1 MKPILRVKI
10 GLVCILIAAST
21 QSDAHERPLRSPLAL
36 TAAKASMVA
45 SMLLEQYPETLDSA
59 AAQKVSSMMETYND
73 ASNKL
78 WLRGSTKTAISEEQA
93 DKYFDEAEPQ
103 FRSAALQMLLA
114 ASLIRGAIDIDTLA
128 AQPKFSLEAR
138 YGTPL
143 LVLYRHTSDDVLAC
157 DFDITTIS
165 PDTSGIVTLELGGQ
179 PNLVRL
185 VELKMPPGASRSLP
199 VVLTR
204 DGSTIYQFSFTVTMP
219 TQSPL
224 TVEVLDTDGK
234 PVEAAVGL
242 YSQEGKLL
250 IPESALDFAEAGY
263 AYLPA
268 RYRDR
273 SAVEYWPG
281 EKHAF
286 SFFIRGSF
294 RIQLPDGDYSLFI
307 TRGPEYK
314 AVSKTISIHGKQEK
328 TVVRLERWIDMYAR
342 GWVSGDCH
350 IHYARPDKQADGRLL
365 LWTKAEDLRV
375 GNVLRMGDARRIY
388 FPQYAFGEQGRALD
402 SGFAL
407 VPGQEDPRTAVLGHA
422 ISLNIQKPIRSEEHY
437 YLYSDVFDETHRQG
451 GLAGHAHVSQEL
463 FLVNRDM
470 SLNIPRG
477 KVDFEEIAEFGK
489 IEPGLYYEFLNLG
502 FHLAAVAGSDAPWG
516 GSVGDSRVYA
526 YTGDMPDPGRWF
538 DAVRQGHTF
547 VTSGAMLEFRVDGK
561 IPGDVISRDRKTT
574 VTVEAVVRRGSPLV
588 HIDPLEIVVNG
599 EVIRSFNGNGDEIAA
614 KFPLDVD
621 HSVWIAARTRTA
633 HTTPVY
639 IEVAGHRT
647 WKLEAVHALIT
658 KRLDQLG
665 QLDHLIDTSAA
676 SMITNMDPEWENPD
690 VFRADSQKLRGMIEE
705 AREIY
710 RKLDTEAT
718 EQLRSDQE
726 SAR

>member
-1 MKPILRVKI
+1 MKPTLIVKI
-10 GLVCILIAAST
+10 GLACFLIAGSI
-21 QSDAHERPLRSPLAL
+21 QSAAHERPIRSPLAL
-36 TAAKASMVA
+36 SAAKASAVA
-45 SMLLEQYPETLDSA
+45 SMLLEQYPEMLDPAAKQQLTSMTEAYDA
-59 AAQKVSSMMETYND
+59 AAD
-73 ASNKL
+73 KL
-78 WLRGSTKTAISEEQA
+78 WQRGSTKTAISDEAA
-93 DKYFDEAEPQ
+93 DKLFDEAEPQ
-103 FRSAALQMLLA
+103 FRSAASQMLLA
-114 ASLIRGAIDIDTLA
+114 APSIRGAIDVNTLA
-128 AQPKFSLEAR
+128 AEPKLKLEAR

-157 DFDITTIS
+157 DFDISTIT
-165 PDTSGIVTLELGGQ
+165 PNAGGLATLEIGAQ
-179 PNLVRL
+179 PNMVRV
-185 VELKMPPGASRSLP
+185 VELKVPPNANQTIP

-204 DGSTIYQFSFTVTMP
+204 NGSVVYQFTLTVTMP
-219 TQSPL
+219 PQSTL
-224 TVEVLDTDGK
+224 SVEVLDTDGN

-242 YSQEGKLL
+242 YSEEGKLL
-250 IPESALDFAEAGY
+250 IPDSALDFTEAGY

-281 EKHAF
+281 GQLAF

-294 RIQLPDGDYSLFI
+294 RTLLPDGNYRLFV

-314 AVSKTISIHGKQEK
+314 AVSKTISIRGKQEK
-328 TVVRLERWIDMYAR
+328 TVVRLERWIDMYAK

-350 IHYARPDKQADGRLL
+350 IHYARPDKQADDRLL

-375 GNVLRMGDARRIY
+375 GNVLRMGDARRVY
-388 FPQYAFGEQGRALD
+388 FPQYAFGNQGRALD

-407 VPGQEDPRTAVLGHA
+407 VPGQEDPRTAVLGHS
-422 ISLNIQKPIRSEEHY
+422 ISLNIQKAIRSEENY
-437 YLYSDVFDETHRQG
+437 YLYSDVFDEAHRQG
-451 GLAGHAHVSQEL
+451 GITGHAHVSQEL

-489 IEPGLYYEFLNLG
+489 IEPKLYYEFLNLG

-526 YTGDMPDPGRWF
+526 YTGDKPNPDRWF
-538 DAVRQGHTF
+538 DAVRNGHTF
-547 VTSGAMLEFRVDGK
+547 VTSGGMLEFRVDGR
-561 IPGDVISRDRKTT
+561 IPGDVISLHKKTT

-599 EVIRSFNGNGDEIAA
+599 EVIRSFNGSGDEISA

-621 HSVWIAARTRTA
+621 RSVWIAARTHTS
-633 HTTPVY
+633 HTTPIY

-647 WKLEAVHALIT
+647 WKLEAVHTLIT
-658 KRLDQLG
+658 KRLDQLA
-665 QLDHLIDTSAA
+665 QLDHLIDTHAA
-676 SMITNMDPEWENPD
+676 SMIDNMDPEWENAD
-690 VFRADSQKLRGMIEE
+690 AFRADSQKLRGMIEE

-710 RKLDTEAT
+710 RKLDAEAT
-718 EQLRSDQE
+718 EQLRSV
-726 SAR
+726 SGSVR